1 MNEQEAITRAETWYL
16 QRYDAVAHGHLPV
29 DVVGQ
34 EVREDPFLCIDLVPE
49 REAEVVRVLLD
60 LTGEEVA
67 LLEEG
72 RRCPR
77 CIANYGAG
85 QQRWLWTWMRW
96 RLYQRGKHCAH
107 NPCRAG
113 ADKH

>member
-1 MNEQEAITRAETWYL
+1 MNEQEAITRAEAWYL
-16 QRYDAVAHGHLPV
+16 QRYHAVAHGHLPV

-49 REAEVVRVLLD
+49 QETVVIRVLLE

-72 RRCPR
+72 RLCPR
-77 CIANYGAG
+77 CTASYGG
-85 QQRWLWTWMRW
+85 EQQSWPRV
-96 RLYQRGKHCAH
+96 RLHWGVHQWGRRRQD
-107 NPCRAG
+107 NT
-113 ADKH
+113 